1 MLQMLKSWFA
11 GDPLD
16 GPARKLYHTIV
27 EQARHPV
34 FYEEF
39 GVPDTAN
46 GRFDMIVLHC
56 FCVMQRLKNEPEGFD
71 LSQTLM
77 TVVVDDLDRNL
88 REMGVGDLS
97 VGKKMKRI
105 AEGFYGRLEAY
116 GDGLQGD
123 GATLIAALRRNIYSS
138 VEDPK
143 EDQIAAV
150 GEYFGREVKV
160 VNEMSLEALLRGD
173 LSFGSPML
181 TISECGR

>member
-1 MLQMLKSWFA
+1 
-11 GDPLD
+11 
-16 GPARKLYHTIV
+16 
-27 EQARHPV
+27 
-34 FYEEF
+34 
-39 GVPDTAN
+39 
-46 GRFDMIVLHC
+46 
-56 FCVMQRLKNEPEGFD
+56 
-71 LSQTLM
+71 LM